1 LQSLNITIPYK
12 EKVFNLCSEISPV
25 ASKLKAINTLKLNS
39 EREWSATNTDVEGF
53 IYPLKKLNLT
63 KKQSIVLG
71 SGGAARSVIQGLIN
85 LKISKISVVSRNK
98 SSLDELIK
106 NFENPVIQNMWN
118 IVHEFNISLEIIYD
132 LFDGIESDIKQN
144 VKIDTRKDLL
154 IYCYRVAGTVGL
166 MMAKILKVSK
176 KQSLKSAIDL
186 GIAMQLTNISRDVI
200 EDSKKNRSYINGS
213 FEEINSTIKLADTFY
228 KNSFYSIREIPLSF
242 RFSILVARRIYRK
255 IGYKILK
262 KKTFENYS
270 KSGKIYVSNFEKVLE
285 TILSIYDL
293 IILSL
298 LNKNDDQIEH
308 DHLLINK
315 EINLDERI

>member
-1 LQSLNITIPYK
+1 MSYKNYLSIYAKSFNWAGFFLPKKTYKNCSYLYDFCRVVDNIADD
-12 EKVFNLCSEISPV
+12 EGEIE
-25 ASKLKAINTLKLNS
+25 I
-39 EREWSATNTDVEGF
+39 
-53 IYPLKKLNLT
+53 KKI
-63 KKQSIVLG
+63 KFQKFVSDFKQ
-71 SGGAARSVIQGLIN
+71 
-85 LKISKISVVSRNK
+85 
-98 SSLDELIK
+98 K
-106 NFENPVIQNMWN
+106 NFEDPVIQNMWN
-118 IVHEFNISLEIIYD
+118 IINEFNISLEIIYD

-166 MMAKILKVSK
+166 MMAKILNVSK

-200 EDSKKNRSYINGS
+200 EDSKKNRSYINGN
-213 FEEINSTIKLADTFY
+213 FEEINSTIELADTFY
-228 KNSFYSIREIPLSF
+228 ENSFYSIREIPLSF